1 MVQIW
6 EPALV
11 PTSGEGNRV
20 LAGDFAV
27 AEKQFSLW
35 ERLYETDW
43 LRRVIVVLSL
53 ALLWE
58 LYARWLQ
65 NEILFPTFLQT
76 MMALGKATVSGT
88 LLIRAWYSL
97 KVLLLGYAIGAVLA
111 LIMTALAMSNR
122 IARDYLTT
130 LVSMFNP
137 LPSIALLPIALLW
150 FGLGVGSIVFILVHS
165 VLWPLALNFHT
176 GFQSVPP
183 VLRMVGRNYALS
195 GRRYVFKI
203 LIPAAF
209 PNILA
214 GLKIGWAFAWR
225 TLLAAE
231 LIFGVNSGGGGIGW
245 FIYERKNQ
253 LEIPDVFAGL
263 LTIIIIGLLVD
274 TLVFRFI
281 ENNTVRKWGTQS

>member
-1 MVQIW
+1 MARILM
-6 EPALV
+6 ASLATASGADV
-11 PTSGEGNRV
+11 PDS
-20 LAGDFAV
+20 AFAV
-27 AEKQFSLW
+27 AEKRLSLW

-43 LRRVIVVLSL
+43 LRRVLVVASL
-53 ALLWE
+53 ALAWE
-58 LYARWLQ
+58 LYALWLQ
-65 NEILFPTFLQT
+65 NGILFPTFHQT
-76 MMALGKATVSGT
+76 MAALWKATVSGT
-88 LLIRAWYSL
+88 LLLRAWYSI
-97 KVLLLGYAIGAVLA
+97 KVLLAGYAIGAVLA
-111 LIMTALAMSNR
+111 LLLTALAMSNR

-130 LVSMFNP
+130 LTSMFNP

-150 FGLGVGSIVFILVHS
+150 FGLGIGSIIFILIHS

-176 GFQSVPP
+176 GFQSVPT

-195 GRRYVFKI
+195 GRRYVFQI

-209 PNILA
+209 PSILA

-225 TLLAAE
+225 TLIAAE

-263 LTIIIIGLLVD
+263 LAIIIIGLLVD
-274 TLVFRFI
+274 NFVFRLI
-281 ENNTVRKWGTQS
+281 ENKTVRKWGTQS